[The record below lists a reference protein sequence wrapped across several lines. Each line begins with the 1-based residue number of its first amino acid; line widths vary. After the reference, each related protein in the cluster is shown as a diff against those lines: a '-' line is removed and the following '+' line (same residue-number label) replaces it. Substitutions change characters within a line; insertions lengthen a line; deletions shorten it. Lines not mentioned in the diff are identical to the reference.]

1 MRQLDLNT
9 PSKQMIIDHSD
20 VIPNREYG
28 ILTARQIAHIKQ
40 DIRTISYNQCGMDG
54 DVFYFRCLD
63 SLIHYKR
70 FIERIR
76 PDLTVKRIQSFQY
89 YGIKIDF

>member
-1 MRQLDLNT
+1 MRQVNANT
-9 PSKQMIIDHSD
+9 PDKQTIIDRSD
-20 VIPNREYG
+20 VILNREYG
-28 ILTARQIAHIKQ
+28 ILTEKQIAHIKQ
-40 DIRTISYNQCGMDG
+40 DSMTISYHQCGMNG

-63 SLIHYKR
+63 SLNHYRR